1 VVSTTAGEPDTPG
14 LEVTEPDRQVR
25 LGVVTGQVHVGHHG
39 QLPRTDE
46 LQPQVGDA
54 HDLGQVQQSL
64 QGGLSHFAVDLLT
77 EKGTAGSG

>member
-1 VVSTTAGEPDTPG
+1 
-14 LEVTEPDRQVR
+14 VTR
-25 LGVVTGQVHVGHHG
+25 
-39 QLPRTDE
+39 
-46 LQPQVGDA
+46 